1 MASRGI
7 WHFMGARTRRSLAL
21 TWSGL
26 FVLSLLL
33 QYFSFALASPALAVH
48 DEGLFELDGNA
59 TDTNPPEPDDDWNSL
74 NHAIDS
80 VFIPGSVEKDG
91 ADVTYYSG
99 GGSKD
104 VNDISQ
110 WKYSSN
116 DVAPDKDEILD
127 AFAAAYEKN
136 GDTFVYFG
144 ADRFDG
150 SGDSFIG
157 FWFLQNN
164 ISLGASGSF
173 NGVHKNGDI
182 LVLSDFTNGGSVAG
196 IKIYEWL
203 NGGLSL
209 KESGAECDV
218 PGPEQACATVNA
230 GTTNAPWAF
239 LNKSGS
245 SDFAAGEFYEGGVN
259 LDTIFGGNAPCFSGF
274 LAETRSSQSTTAQL
288 KDFALGNLSTCVPPD
303 MATDAS
309 VSTWHFGDAGVTDTA
324 TLTGTAAHGAPSG
337 SVRFYVCLPG
347 EALPCA
353 GTTHPV
359 GGAVAVTT
367 SGSTGTATSIAYVP
381 TAVGKYCFRAVYTP
395 DAASD
400 YLAASHTNETTECFT
415 VVKNNTTITTSA
427 EETVDISATINDSA
441 VLAGATSD
449 AGGTIIF
456 RAYGPA
462 DDNCDGTPAFTSD
475 PLPVSGNGT
484 YGPVSFTPTTAGVY
498 HWIATYSGDA
508 KNVGSAGA
516 CLDDGEND
524 TVNKVTPT
532 ITTQASAA
540 VTIGGTITD
549 TATVSGGNSP
559 TGTVSFAL
567 YGPADAT
574 CLAAPIFTSVDRPL
588 SGGTATSAAYTT
600 DAVGTYHWIATYNGD
615 ANNNTVSG
623 ACGDANESV
632 VVSKTT
638 PSIVT
643 SLVSGD
649 KTGASIGVTIGS
661 TVHDTSTLSGA
672 TADAG
677 GTVHYQVFSNS
688 TCATLEADAGT
699 IAVVNGVPGDSN
711 SLVFNHAGTFY
722 WQADYSGDAK
732 NGSASS
738 ACNLETVTVAANAPS
753 ISTTLSSGDQSG
765 AKITVLF
772 GSSVTDQA
780 TLTGASATAGGTVT
794 YTVYTDAT
802 CDSIGADA
810 GTKTVTNGIVP
821 ASDAVTFPNAGTYY
835 WQAVYSGDAD
845 NAPAT
850 SACTDEVLTVT
861 TPNLNV
867 TKLVATN
874 DGDFGPT
881 SNAMP
886 GDVLNYQITIGN
898 SGNADANDVP
908 VSDDI
913 SAVLAHATYNGDCS
927 NGCSFASD
935 TLTWTINVAAG
946 GSVTLTFSVTLDDTF
961 PTGTT
966 DLPNVV
972 VVTGPGSNCAEGSQD
987 ADCDAV
993 TTVATSRLAIEKSLT
1008 GNTGGTDPDLGVPA
1022 ANVGDTLHYK
1032 LTYSGAGTLTNAVI
1046 TDVLP
1051 QGLAFVAG
1059 TAAGNADFGDGV
1071 YDAATRTITWHAL
1084 DVLPDPASGS
1094 VTYDVKVLST
1104 APDFA
1109 QPLVNLATIDSDE
1122 TGPDSDTASVAVLA
1136 PPLELT
1142 PPPTSTLTPESAPSN
1157 PGFTLMLMLL
1167 GMAGLALGIGF
1178 VTPAPERVRRR
1189 NRLG

>member
-567 YGPADAT
+567 YGPADPT

-632 VVSKTT
+632 VVSPTT

-802 CDSIGADA
+802 CDAIGGDA

-821 ASDAVTFPNAGTYY
+821 ASDAVTFPNAGIYY
-835 WQAVYSGDAD
+835 WQAAYSGDAD

-1032 LTYSGAGTLTNAVI
+1032 LTYSGAGALTNAVI

>member
-1 MASRGI
+1 
-7 WHFMGARTRRSLAL
+7 
-21 TWSGL
+21 
-26 FVLSLLL
+26 
-33 QYFSFALASPALAVH
+33 
-48 DEGLFELDGNA
+48 
-59 TDTNPPEPDDDWNSL
+59 
-74 NHAIDS
+74 
-80 VFIPGSVEKDG
+80 
-91 ADVTYYSG
+91 
-99 GGSKD
+99 
-104 VNDISQ
+104 
-110 WKYSSN
+110 
-116 DVAPDKDEILD
+116 
-127 AFAAAYEKN
+127 
-136 GDTFVYFG
+136 
-144 ADRFDG
+144 
-150 SGDSFIG
+150 
-157 FWFLQNN
+157 
-164 ISLGASGSF
+164 
-173 NGVHKNGDI
+173 
-182 LVLSDFTNGGSVAG
+182 
-196 IKIYEWL
+196 
-203 NGGLSL
+203 
-209 KESGAECDV
+209 
-218 PGPEQACATVNA
+218 
-230 GTTNAPWAF
+230 
-239 LNKSGS
+239 
-245 SDFAAGEFYEGGVN
+245 
-259 LDTIFGGNAPCFSGF
+259 
-274 LAETRSSQSTTAQL
+274 
-288 KDFALGNLSTCVPPD
+288 
-303 MATDAS
+303 
-309 VSTWHFGDAGVTDTA
+309 
-324 TLTGTAAHGAPSG
+324 
-337 SVRFYVCLPG
+337 
-347 EALPCA
+347 
-353 GTTHPV
+353 
-359 GGAVAVTT
+359 
-367 SGSTGTATSIAYVP
+367 
-381 TAVGKYCFRAVYTP
+381 
-395 DAASD
+395 
-400 YLAASHTNETTECFT
+400 
-415 VVKNNTTITTSA
+415 
-427 EETVDISATINDSA
+427 
-441 VLAGATSD
+441 
-449 AGGTIIF
+449 
-456 RAYGPA
+456 
-462 DDNCDGTPAFTSD
+462 
-475 PLPVSGNGT
+475 VSGNGT

-524 TVNKVTPT
+524 TVNKVTPS

-540 VTIGGTITD
+540 VTIGATITD

-567 YGPADAT
+567 YGPADPN
-574 CLAAPIFTSVDRPL
+574 CLAAPIFTSADRPL

-615 ANNNTVSG
+615 SNNNAVSG

-632 VVSKTT
+632 VVSPTT

-643 SLVSGD
+643 SLVSGA

-677 GTVHYQVFSNS
+677 GTVHYQVFSDS
-688 TCATLEADAGT
+688 SCTTLEADAGT
-699 IAVVNGVPGDSN
+699 IAVVNGVPGDS
-711 SLVFNHAGTFY
+711 SPIVFNHAGTFY

-765 AKITVLF
+765 AEITVLF
-772 GSSVTDQA
+772 GSSVSDQA

-794 YTVYTDAT
+794 YTVYSDAT
-802 CDSIGADA
+802 CDTAVADA
-810 GTKTVTNGIVP
+810 GTKSVTNGIVP

-835 WQAVYSGDAD
+835 WQAAYSGDAD

-886 GDVLNYQITIGN
+886 GDVLNYQITISN

-935 TLTWTINVAAG
+935 TLTWTIDVAAG

-972 VVTGPGSNCAEGSQD
+972 VVTGPGSNCLEGSGD
-987 ADCDAV
+987 ADCDTV
-993 TTVATSRLAIEKSLT
+993 TTVATSRLSIEKSVA

-1084 DVLPDPASGS
+1084 HVLPDPASGS

-1142 PPPTSTLTPESAPSN
+1142 PPPTSTITPESAPSN
-1157 PGFTLMLMLL
+1157 PGFALMLTLL

-1178 VTPAPERVRRR
+1178 VTPTPERVRRR
-1189 NRLG
+1189 DRLG